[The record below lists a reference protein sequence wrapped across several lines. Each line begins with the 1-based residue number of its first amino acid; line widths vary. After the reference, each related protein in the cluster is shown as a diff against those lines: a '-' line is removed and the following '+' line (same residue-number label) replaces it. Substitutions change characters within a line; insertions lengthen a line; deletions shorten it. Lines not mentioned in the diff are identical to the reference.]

1 MSLDL
6 GTMYAL
12 VTLDDSDYK
21 KKLAGLE
28 KQSDNTFSN
37 IAKAAAAY
45 LSLRAVGAVVQKT
58 VSVFSDLEEET
69 QKFNV
74 VFSGMGERTAQTLR
88 ELQKEFGL
96 SELAAKRMLAG
107 TGDMLTGFG
116 FDKDLALTL
125 SEGAAKLGADIASFS
140 NYSGGAAGATAALTK
155 AMLGEAESAKLL
167 GVVIRQ
173 DSDEYKNLVKQAM
186 TTGVTIDALGKSGKN
201 IIVATEQQAKAVAAL
216 ALAYQQSPN
225 AIGDFKRSSDSIAN
239 QQRILQNNFEQTASL
254 IGKDLSDSYRDVL
267 GLANSLLKSYNEL
280 SPQTRLLIRN
290 TTALTGAMLALS
302 TTKVGAAILMYKG
315 GIIGLAAGF
324 KTAAIAAKGFFAS
337 IGPIGW
343 AILALSGAFAVL
355 NAVISA
361 NSKKIQENIKA
372 AEKSADDSAKL
383 NAQLREKVQTELSEM
398 KRLEELAR
406 YERLSNAEKE
416 EAVKLLDSLNIKY
429 NSAGRNISEMVARY
443 GEETRSLQ
451 ELIAAK
457 KEEQKISR
465 QKQINQEIQARL
477 KVIGANQL
485 NTGFGAAFA
494 REAGSTWWG
503 KHFFDDEAKANAKI
517 DAEHAMQYAAI
528 KKLWQEYKELE
539 TGGVKALEEIAK
551 KAIDT
556 RKSLESI
563 AGKEWDIRFNVQD
576 ASGKLSMLEEK
587 IKQYLPGRFSSAD
600 EFISADRGSMTTREL
615 QDLEKIVDLEAQ
627 RKELL
632 RQSADEFERE
642 YSAHADMLGAFYK
655 RADRNALEQRIRQA
669 DSVQAQAIMQAELQ
683 KAKESAKQLEKE
695 YNAALS
701 AASEDSIY
709 TAKERERVE
718 HLRRMWQDTLSDQ
731 ERWQSRIDSEATNEG
746 KRVSGA
752 IGDWSAKV
760 LAAQLGSGRG
770 PEQETAQNTKKSWQ
784 ILEEIRDNM
793 GSGVSYT

>member
-21 KKLAGLE
+21 RKLSGLE
-28 KQSDNTFSN
+28 KSSESTFSK

-45 LSLRAVGAVVQKT
+45 LTLRAVGAVVQKT
-58 VSVFSDLEEET
+58 VGVFSDLEEET

-186 TTGVTIDALGKSGKN
+186 TTGVTIDALGESGKN
-201 IIVATEQQAKAVAAL
+201 IVVSTEQQAKAVAAL

-225 AIGDFKRSSDSIAN
+225 AIGDFSRSQDSIAN

-280 SPQTRLLIRN
+280 SPETRLLIRN
-290 TTALTGAMLALS
+290 TTVLTGAMLALS

-416 EAVKLLDSLNIKY
+416 EAEKILKKLNIAY
-429 NSAGRNISEMVARY
+429 DQNGRNISEMVARY

-457 KEEQKISR
+457 KEQQKLER
-465 QKQINQEIQARL
+465 QKQIKQEIQARL
-477 KVIGANQL
+477 KVVGANQL
-485 NTGFGAAFA
+485 DTGLGAAFK
-494 REAGSTWWG
+494 REAGATWWG
-503 KHFFDDEAKANAKI
+503 KHFFDDEAKANAKLN
-517 DAEHAMQYAAI
+517 AEHALQYAAI
-528 KKLWQEYKELE
+528 EKLRQEYKELE
-539 TGGVKALEEIAK
+539 TGGVKSLEEIAK

-563 AGKEWDIRFNVQD
+563 AGKEWDIKFNLAD
-576 ASGKLSMLEEK
+576 ASGKLAMLEEK
-587 IKQYLPGRFSSAD
+587 IKQFLPGRFGSAD
-600 EFISADRGSMTTREL
+600 EFISADRNSMTTREL
-615 QDLEKIVDLEAQ
+615 QDLEKIISLEAQ

-632 RQSADEFERE
+632 RQSADEFKRE
-642 YSAHADMLGAFYK
+642 YSAHADMLGAFHK

-695 YNAALS
+695 YNEALLT
-701 AASEDSIY
+701 AQEDSIY

-718 HLRRMWQDTLSDQ
+718 HLRRMWQETLSDQ

-760 LAAQLGSGRG
+760 LAAQLGSGKG